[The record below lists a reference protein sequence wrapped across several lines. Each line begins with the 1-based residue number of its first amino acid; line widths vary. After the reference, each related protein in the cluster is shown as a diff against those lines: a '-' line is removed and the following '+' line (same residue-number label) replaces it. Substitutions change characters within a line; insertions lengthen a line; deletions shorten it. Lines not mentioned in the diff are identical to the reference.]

1 MKLKNKESG
10 IDKELV
16 IRNSLGLH
24 ARAAARIVELAS
36 QYESFISLEKDG
48 NVVDAKS
55 VLSLLTLEC
64 PMGSKVLLRAEGEDS
79 RAAVEALT
87 DLITNNFGES

>member
-1 MKLKNKESG
+1 MKSNNKDSG

-24 ARAAARIVELAS
+24 ARSAARIVELAS

>member
-1 MKLKNKESG
+1 MNVKTKTSG
-10 IDKELV
+10 VNKELV

-24 ARAAARIVELAS
+24 ARAAAQLVKLAAQFDS
-36 QYESFISLEKDG
+36 VISFEKDG

-64 PMGSKVLLRAEGEDS
+64 PMGSKVLVHATGEDS
-79 RAAVEALT
+79 EAAVEALEN
-87 DLITNNFGES
+87 LILNNFGES

>member
-1 MKLKNKESG
+1 MKAKNKKSG

-16 IRNSLGLH
+16 IRNRLGLH

-48 NVVDAKS
+48 SVVDAKS
-55 VLSLLTLEC
+55 LLALLTLEC
-64 PMGSKVLLRAEGEDS
+64 AMGSKVLLRAEGEDS

>member
-1 MKLKNKESG
+1 MKVKNKERG

-79 RAAVEALT
+79 CAAVQALT

>member
-1 MKLKNKESG
+1 MKVKNKESG

>member
-1 MKLKNKESG
+1 MKVKNKERG

-87 DLITNNFGES
+87 GLITNNFGES

>member
-1 MKLKNKESG
+1 MKVKNKERG